1 LQKEP
6 WRQVYAQ
13 SKLPTFKQA
22 HWLPHCE
29 SEVLSPNC
37 SSIVERA
44 TRWLHAQ
51 PEFIETFP
59 NLYPCPFVCILLK
72 IEKESPGNHAA
83 LTVYFQQK
91 NGPSKATAANKEL
104 QRGMEYIL
112 DVSATQQ
119 HHATLTFSQTMQTPA
134 YDGDSSIDHSRPRQ
148 PPCHM
153 SPDFECITRSQAA
166 GGKIIVCGVGKS
178 GLVGRKTVA
187 TLKSLSIAASFMH
200 AAEAAHGDLGDI
212 REHDV
217 LFFISYSGKTPEL
230 LNLLPHLPRQLQI
243 VALTSQSKASE
254 CPLLKEHENGIL
266 LPAPLFELEE
276 VSFGVS
282 APTTSTTVQIA
293 IGDMLALTVADQLHE
308 NKGKTFKKNH
318 PGGAIGAVTR
328 ESAKSIADA
337 RQQPVAPLEV
347 VPLELPSPSLSAQS
361 DS

>member
-1 LQKEP
+1 MHTSSSPRPCK
-6 WRQVYAQ
+6 RQRMTITPP
-13 SKLPTFKQA
+13 STIHDP
-22 HWLPHCE
+22 E
-29 SEVLSPNC
+29 SM
-37 SSIVERA
+37 SILDRA
-44 TRWLHAQ
+44 TRVLS
-51 PEFIETFP
+51 IE
-59 NLYPCPFVCILLK
+59 
-72 IEKESPGNHAA
+72 
-83 LTVYFQQK
+83 
-91 NGPSKATAANKEL
+91 ATAL
-104 QRGMEYIL
+104 SHVTRLYQT
-112 DVSATQQ
+112 DP
-119 HHATLTFSQTMQTPA
+119 HAREGLLGA
-134 YDGDSSIDHSRPRQ
+134 V
-148 PPCHM
+148 
-153 SPDFECITRSQAA
+153 ECITKSQAE
-166 GGKIIVCGVGKS
+166 GGKVIVCGVGKS

-230 LNLLPHLPRQLQI
+230 INLLPHLPRKLQI

-254 CPLLKEHENGIL
+254 CPLLKEYENGVL

-318 PGGAIGAVTR
+318 PGGAIGAVTKA
-328 ESAKSIADA
+328 SAEAIADA
-337 RQQPVAPLEV
+337 YQQPITTLDI
-347 VPLELPSPSLSAQS
+347 VPLELPSPSISAQS

>member
-1 LQKEP
+1 MQPSPSPRPCK
-6 WRQVYAQ
+6 RQRTMVTPP
-13 SKLPTFKQA
+13 STIHDP
-22 HWLPHCE
+22 E
-29 SEVLSPNC
+29 STCIL
-37 SSIVERA
+37 ERA
-44 TRWLHAQ
+44 TRVLS
-51 PEFIETFP
+51 IE
-59 NLYPCPFVCILLK
+59 
-72 IEKESPGNHAA
+72 
-83 LTVYFQQK
+83 
-91 NGPSKATAANKEL
+91 ATAL
-104 QRGMEYIL
+104 SHVTRLYQT
-112 DVSATQQ
+112 DP
-119 HHATLTFSQTMQTPA
+119 HAREGLIGA
-134 YDGDSSIDHSRPRQ
+134 V
-148 PPCHM
+148 
-153 SPDFECITRSQAA
+153 ECITRSQAA
-166 GGKIIVCGVGKS
+166 GGKIVVCGVGKS

>member
-1 LQKEP
+1 MYYEITSRWRKDYCLRSGQEWPCRQKDRRNAEEPEHRSQFHARCRGRTWRP
-6 WRQVYAQ
+6 WRY
-13 SKLPTFKQA
+13 PRGM
-22 HWLPHCE
+22 
-29 SEVLSPNC
+29 
-37 SSIVERA
+37 SI
-44 TRWLHAQ
+44 
-51 PEFIETFP
+51 
-59 NLYPCPFVCILLK
+59 
-72 IEKESPGNHAA
+72 A
-83 LTVYFQQK
+83 LTHSTRDTDK
-91 NGPSKATAANKEL
+91 NA
-104 QRGMEYIL
+104 Q
-112 DVSATQQ
+112 
-119 HHATLTFSQTMQTPA
+119 
-134 YDGDSSIDHSRPRQ
+134 
-148 PPCHM
+148 
-153 SPDFECITRSQAA
+153 
-166 GGKIIVCGVGKS
+166 
-178 GLVGRKTVA
+178 
-187 TLKSLSIAASFMH
+187 
-200 AAEAAHGDLGDI
+200 
-212 REHDV
+212 HDV